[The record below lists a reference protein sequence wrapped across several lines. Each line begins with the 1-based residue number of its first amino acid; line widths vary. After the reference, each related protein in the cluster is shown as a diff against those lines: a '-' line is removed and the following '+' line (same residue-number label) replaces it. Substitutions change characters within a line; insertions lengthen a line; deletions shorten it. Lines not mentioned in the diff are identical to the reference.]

1 MRPGRNGIKSSNK
14 LLKIRNMKYQ
24 VLIVDNEFDDMFDGC
39 ENYPI
44 YEIEAESIEKAFE
57 KMKSNYPNGNYDS
70 ETYSIEDCGTVYMLS
85 HKTGI

>member
-1 MRPGRNGIKSSNK
+1 
-14 LLKIRNMKYQ
+14 MKYQ
-24 VLIVDNEFDDMFDGC
+24 VSVVDNEFDDIFNGY

-44 YEIEAESIEKAFE
+44 YEVEAESIKEAFE

-70 ETYSIEDCGTVYMLS
+70 ETYSIEDNGMVYMLSS